1 MKRTIAAALSL
12 SCAVAHAGVYNCPST
27 YPGKESPGLPL
38 TSAFMMWGEL
48 PTNGL
53 IYPSGWLRGDD
64 RPAKEGVDILYGLSE
79 PPEPN
84 WLICEYGSRKRI
96 KGRFH
101 DGHEW
106 GQYMEGHGKE
116 SWFIRLAPED
126 INCTV
131 HTREVKNRDPGKST
145 WTVTASCSK

>member
-1 MKRTIAAALSL
+1 MRQNLIAVLILSA
-12 SCAVAHAGVYNCPST
+12 SIVHAGTYNCPST

-38 TSAFMMWGEL
+38 TGGMMMWGEL
-48 PTNGL
+48 PTDGT

-79 PPEPN
+79 PPDAN
-84 WLICEYGSRKRI
+84 WLVCEYGSHKRI

-101 DGHEW
+101 DGHEY

-126 INCTV
+126 INCTLQ
-131 HTREVKNRDPGKST
+131 TREIKSRQPST
-145 WTVTASCSK
+145 WTVTATCKRQ